1 MNDIKEVS
9 QLVDI
14 SIGDETFGSYLRK
27 VRSFKNISL
36 RHLAKKLNIT
46 PAYLSDIENG
56 NNKPP
61 DKALLMRV
69 VELLDVSSTPK
80 IKWNLFD
87 LAAKARNDI
96 PIDVKEYILN
106 NIEILEVIRDMEEK
120 KMTVLE
126 LKNSIAK

>member
-9 QLVDI
+9 QFVEL
-14 SIGDETFGSYLRK
+14 SIVDETFGSYLRK
-27 VRSFKNISL
+27 VRSFKNTSL
-36 RHLAKKLNIT
+36 RQLAKELNIT

-61 DKALLMRV
+61 DKALLMRI
-69 VELLDVSSTPK
+69 VELLDVGSSPK

-106 NIEILEVIRDMEEK
+106 NIKILEAIRYAKEK
-120 KMTVLE
+120 EMTVLE